1 MPPSTATP
9 LGTPSPTVGV
19 LEALIV
25 SALDAIRQHGLA
37 PTPRAFQS
45 LFEYFSA
52 PRTDLSITELVER
65 IRSGAQ
71 DDDEP
76 ASQMEAVEEGAS
88 MLENEAGRLMATLTG
103 TGTALTR
110 YGSVLDGCTRT
121 LDPTASAA
129 LLMQSVALLNQETAR
144 MSARNAALEEE
155 LRASTTRVG
164 KLRQR
169 LAAVRQEA
177 CVDVLTG
184 VANRRAFAAR
194 LKRELTSAR
203 SDEAAP
209 FCLVLLDIDHFKR
222 FNDTHGHRTGDRVL
236 RLVAQMLT
244 ENVKGRDFVA
254 RYGGEEF
261 VLLLGDVD
269 AETGASITRQICAR
283 LAARRLVKRETAEE
297 IGTITLSAGVAQVRA
312 SDSQGTLLE
321 RADAALYAAKHNGR
335 NQVLIG

>member
-1 MPPSTATP
+1 
-9 LGTPSPTVGV
+9 
-19 LEALIV
+19 
-25 SALDAIRQHGLA
+25 
-37 PTPRAFQS
+37 
-45 LFEYFSA
+45 
-52 PRTDLSITELVER
+52 
-65 IRSGAQ
+65 
-71 DDDEP
+71 
-76 ASQMEAVEEGAS
+76 
-88 MLENEAGRLMATLTG
+88 
-103 TGTALTR
+103 
-110 YGSVLDGCTRT
+110 
-121 LDPTASAA
+121 
-129 LLMQSVALLNQETAR
+129 